1 MTRRGNKLR
10 LQPQLQACLTGALI
24 VLIALCGTAALSA
37 FLISRGWLP
46 HSFTRVAAPL
56 AVLLAALL
64 GPLPLQRS
72 LGRRPLPAAFAF
84 LAGLLA
90 VLALC
95 RLLFWPDGTF
105 GGWAV
110 PAAAI
115 VGATCAGLL
124 GSRRPRRRH

>member
-37 FLISRGWLP
+37 FLISREWLP

-56 AVLLAALL
+56 AV
-64 GPLPLQRS
+64 QRS